1 MDTKT
6 QPNATNPLTLRLT
19 EVFYARR
26 SYTHLF
32 DDYINFDL
40 YIDSTLPNGHLVVYA
55 KERDRL
61 FIVAPDEVKS
71 TQHPH

>member
-6 QPNATNPLTLRLT
+6 QQNTTSPLRLT

-32 DDYINFDL
+32 DEYINFDL
-40 YIDSTLPNGHLVVYA
+40 FIDSVLPNGHMVVYC

>member
-6 QPNATNPLTLRLT
+6 QPTTTLPLRLT
-19 EVFYARR
+19 ETFYARR

-32 DDYINFDL
+32 DEYINFDL
-40 YIDSTLPNGHLVVYA
+40 HINSTLPNGHLVVFA

-71 TQHPH
+71 KS

>member
-1 MDTKT
+1 MDTKH
-6 QPNATNPLTLRLT
+6 QPTITPPLQLT

-40 YIDSTLPNGHLVVYA
+40 YIDSQLPNGHLVVYA
-55 KERDRL
+55 RERDRL

-71 TQHPH
+71 KHHPH

>member
-1 MDTKT
+1 MTGQSNMNIE
-6 QPNATNPLTLRLT
+6 QPLRLT
-19 EVFYARR
+19 EVFFTRR

-61 FIVAPDEVKS
+61 FIVAVDEVKP
-71 TQHPH
+71 TQQPH

>member
-6 QPNATNPLTLRLT
+6 QPNTTPPLRLCET
-19 EVFYARR
+19 FYARR

-40 YIDSTLPNGHLVVYA
+40 FIDSQLPNGHLVVYA

>member
-1 MDTKT
+1 MNTE
-6 QPNATNPLTLRLT
+6 PLRLT

-40 YIDSTLPNGHLVVYA
+40 YVHSQLPNGQMVVYA
-55 KERDRL
+55 KERDRM
-61 FIVAPDEVKS
+61 FIVATDEVKPS
-71 TQHPH
+71 HTSSKKTD

>member
-6 QPNATNPLTLRLT
+6 QPNITPPLRLT
-19 EVFYARR
+19 ETFYARR

-40 YIDSTLPNGHLVVYA
+40 FIDSVLPNGHMVVFA
-55 KERDRL
+55 KERDRM
-61 FIVAPDEVKS
+61 FIVAPDEVK
-71 TQHPH
+71 TQTTSS

>member
-1 MDTKT
+1 MNTE
-6 QPNATNPLTLRLT
+6 PLRLT

-40 YIDSTLPNGHLVVYA
+40 FIDSTLPNGHLVVFA
-55 KERDRL
+55 KERDRM
-61 FIVAPDEVKS
+61 FIVEVDEVKPS
-71 TQHPH
+71 HTSS

>member
-1 MDTKT
+1 MNTE
-6 QPNATNPLTLRLT
+6 PLRLT

-40 YIDSTLPNGHLVVYA
+40 HIHSILPNGQLVVYA

-61 FIVAPDEVKS
+61 FIVERDEVKPKYTPS
-71 TQHPH
+71 

>member
-1 MDTKT
+1 MNTE
-6 QPNATNPLTLRLT
+6 PLRLT

-32 DDYINFDL
+32 DEYINFDL
-40 YIDSTLPNGHLVVYA
+40 YIHSVLPNGQLVVYA

-61 FIVAPDEVKS
+61 FIVEPDEV
-71 TQHPH
+71 TTYHNPH

>member
-1 MDTKT
+1 MNTE
-6 QPNATNPLTLRLT
+6 PLRLT
-19 EVFYARR
+19 EVFYSRR

-40 YIDSTLPNGHLVVYA
+40 FIDSQLPNGQLVVFA

-61 FIVAPDEVKS
+61 FIVAPDEVT
-71 TQHPH
+71 TQHHPH

>member
-1 MDTKT
+1 MNTE
-6 QPNATNPLTLRLT
+6 PLRLT

-32 DDYINFDL
+32 DEYINFDL
-40 YIDSTLPNGHLVVYA
+40 FIHSVLPNGQLVVYA

-61 FIVAPDEVKS
+61 FIVQVDEVK
-71 TQHPH
+71 TQTTPS

>member
-6 QPNATNPLTLRLT
+6 QLTTGPYRLT
-19 EVFYARR
+19 ETFYSRR

-40 YIDSTLPNGHLVVYA
+40 FTHSQLPNGQLVVYA

-61 FIVAPDEVKS
+61 FIVAPDEVKPS
-71 TQHPH
+71 ITP

>member
-6 QPNATNPLTLRLT
+6 QQNATPPLRLT
-19 EVFYARR
+19 ETFYARR

-32 DDYINFDL
+32 DEYINLDL
-40 YIDSTLPNGHLVVYA
+40 FIHSTLPNGHLVVYA

-61 FIVAPDEVKS
+61 FIVQPDEVKS
-71 TQHPH
+71 KS